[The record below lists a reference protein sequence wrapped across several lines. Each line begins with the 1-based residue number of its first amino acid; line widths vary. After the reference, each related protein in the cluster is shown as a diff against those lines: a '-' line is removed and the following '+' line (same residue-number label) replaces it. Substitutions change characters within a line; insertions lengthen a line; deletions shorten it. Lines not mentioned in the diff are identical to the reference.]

1 MKKILILLCACIA
14 LTGCQTNPPKPPET
28 LAIEY
33 VYNIDKNL
41 ISNSKTIS
49 EVVAKAESIS
59 LAGCPEE
66 FVKAYKANILAW
78 QKLAVVEKEMYA
90 SGNIAKA
97 SSDIQRFLSDYE
109 NNPTL
114 ASVRL
119 KSEWPALANQIDS
132 AMFDITKTFTKY
144 TSIGAEYN
152 AVFP

>member
-1 MKKILILLCACIA
+1 MKKILILLCACIV
-14 LTGCQTNPPKPPET
+14 LVGCQSTPQKPPET
-28 LAIEY
+28 IALES

-41 ISNSKTIS
+41 VSDSKTIA
-49 EVVAKAESIS
+49 EVVSKAESIS
-59 LAGCPEE
+59 LAGCPAN
-66 FVKAYKANILAW
+66 FVKAYQANISAW
-78 QKLAVVEKEMYA
+78 QEMANVERKMYA
-90 SGNIAKA
+90 SGNISKA

-109 NNPTL
+109 KNPTL
-114 ASVRL
+114 ATVRL